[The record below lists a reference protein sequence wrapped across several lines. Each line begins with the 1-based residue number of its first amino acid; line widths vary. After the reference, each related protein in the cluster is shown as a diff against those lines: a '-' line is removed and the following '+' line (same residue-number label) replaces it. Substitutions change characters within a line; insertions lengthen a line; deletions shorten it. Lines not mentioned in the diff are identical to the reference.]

1 MPQSMLSKITGFLY
15 CLLAFLLAFGSANI
29 FELGYLRNVSEAV
42 TSQNS
47 YSPILF
53 ATCALASLFDKRV
66 ISQVLRMGRYIV
78 PLMVLYITI
87 VVGDLYYDITGLEL
101 EAFYY
106 LKLFVAFTGFI
117 IFSIYFA
124 EYPSILTRSLNVFA
138 WTCTLIVIAFFLGL
152 LDQFSFFSN
161 GRLWL
166 FGENPNSFSFL
177 MGVGA
182 LVHLYSL
189 LEGKRFNVFR
199 LVSILVLL
207 FYIVLSGSR
216 GSFIMC
222 LLSMGVVLVPFI
234 KKHFI
239 VSIVLAFLI
248 SCVAFVFVQSVI
260 SRVSFFERMSTL
272 TQEDERQVLL
282 ANSFSLFEERPL
294 FGFGRHGY
302 VVERLARFNDNR
314 DAHNV
319 LVSVLAMGGFFGGV
333 ALLWFIALLFNGSRK
348 VMKKSLVP
356 LSLFVYVFLI
366 SMKTGEILTYSMMW
380 YTYAVVFAYSSKSTF
395 C

>member
-1 MPQSMLSKITGFLY
+1 MLSKITGFLY

-29 FELGYLRNVSEAV
+29 FELGSLRNVSEAV

-47 YSPILF
+47 YSPIVF
-53 ATCALASLFDKRV
+53 ATCALVSLFDKRV
-66 ISQVLRMGRYIV
+66 IIRILKMGRFVI
-78 PLMVLYITI
+78 PLIILLLSIIIGDVLYDSAGIETE
-87 VVGDLYYDITGLEL
+87 Y
-101 EAFYY
+101 FYY
-106 LKLFVAFTGFI
+106 LKLFIAFFGFI
-117 IFSIYFA
+117 VFSSYFT
-124 EYPSILTRSLNVFA
+124 EYPTVLKLSLNVFA
-138 WTCTLIVIAFFLGL
+138 WTCTLIVLAYFGGF

-177 MGVGA
+177 MGIGA
-182 LVHLYSL
+182 LSHLFFL
-189 LEGKRFNVFR
+189 LERGKFNIFR
-199 LVSILVLL
+199 IVSILILL
-207 FYIVLSGSR
+207 FYIILSGSR
-216 GSFIMC
+216 GSLLIC
-222 LLSMGVVLVPFI
+222 LISMGIILIPFI
-234 KKHFI
+234 KNHL
-239 VSIVLAFLI
+239 LASFLLAVII
-248 SCVAFVFVQSVI
+248 SCVAFVFIQSIMNQVTI
-260 SRVSFFERMSTL
+260 FERMSTL

-282 ANSFSLFEERPL
+282 ANSFSLFEERPF

-302 VVERLARFNDNR
+302 VTERLVRFNDYR

-333 ALLWFIALLFNGSRK
+333 ALLWFIVLLFNGTRK

-356 LSLFVYVFLI
+356 LSLFIYVFLI
-366 SMKTGEILTYSMMW
+366 SMKTGEILSYSMMW

>member
-1 MPQSMLSKITGFLY
+1 MLSKITGFLY

-29 FELGYLRNVSEAV
+29 FELGSLRNVSEAV

-53 ATCALASLFDKRV
+53 ATCALASLFDKKV
-66 ISQVLRMGRYIV
+66 ISRVLKMGRYIV
-78 PLMVLYITI
+78 PLMIVFIAI
-87 VVGDLYYDITGLEL
+87 VVGEFFYDITGLEL

-124 EYPSILTRSLNVFA
+124 EYPVVLARSLNVFA
-138 WTCTLIVIAFFLGL
+138 WTCTLIVIAYFLGL
-152 LDQFSFFSN
+152 LDPFSFFSN

-189 LEGKRFNVFR
+189 LGGDRFNVFR
-199 LVSILVLL
+199 FVSILIIL
-207 FYIVLSGSR
+207 FYIILSGSR
-216 GSFIMC
+216 GSFIIC
-222 LLSMGVVLVPFI
+222 LFSMGIVLIPFI

-239 VSIVLAFLI
+239 VSVVLALVI
-248 SCVAFVFVQSVI
+248 SCVAFVFVQSI
-260 SRVSFFERMSTL
+260 MSRVTFFERMSTL
-272 TQEDERQVLL
+272 TQEDERQILL
-282 ANSFSLFEERPL
+282 TNSFSLFEERP
-294 FGFGRHGY
+294 FCGFGRHGY
-302 VVERLARFNDNR
+302 TVERLVRFNDTR

-333 ALLWFIALLFNGSRK
+333 ALFWFIAVLFNGTRR

-356 LSLFVYVFLI
+356 LSLFVYVSLI

-380 YTYAVVFAYSSKSTF
+380 YTYAVVFAYSNKSSF

>member
-1 MPQSMLSKITGFLY
+1 MLSKITGFLY

-29 FELGYLRNVSEAV
+29 FELGSLRNVSEAV

-53 ATCALASLFDKRV
+53 ATCALASLFDKKVFSR
-66 ISQVLRMGRYIV
+66 ITKMGRYIV
-78 PLMVLYITI
+78 PLLVLFIAI
-87 VVGDLYYDITGLEL
+87 VVGDVIYDSSGLEQ

-117 IFSIYFA
+117 IFSLYFV
-124 EYPSILTRSLNVFA
+124 EHPVILVRSLNVFA
-138 WTCTLIVIAFFLGL
+138 WTCTLIVIAYFLGL
-152 LDQFSFFSN
+152 LDPFSFFSN

-189 LEGKRFNVFR
+189 LEGKRFNILRFF
-199 LVSILVLL
+199 SILILL
-207 FYIVLSGSR
+207 FYIILSGSR

-222 LLSMGVVLVPFI
+222 LLSMVIVLVPFI

-239 VSIVLAFLI
+239 VSIILALVV
-248 SCVAFVFVQSVI
+248 SCVAFVFVQSVM
-260 SRVSFFERMSTL
+260 SKVSFFERMNSL
-272 TQEDERQVLL
+272 TQEDERQILIS
-282 ANSFSLFEERPL
+282 NSFSLFEERPF

-302 VVERLARFNDNR
+302 VVERLVRFNDNR
-314 DAHNV
+314 DAHNI
-319 LVSVLAMGGFFGGV
+319 LVSVLAMGGFFGGI
-333 ALLWFIALLFNGSRK
+333 ALLWFIVLLFNGTRK
-348 VMKKSLVP
+348 VIKKSLVP

-380 YTYAVVFAYSSKSTF
+380 YTYAVVYAYTSKSKF
-395 C
+395 G